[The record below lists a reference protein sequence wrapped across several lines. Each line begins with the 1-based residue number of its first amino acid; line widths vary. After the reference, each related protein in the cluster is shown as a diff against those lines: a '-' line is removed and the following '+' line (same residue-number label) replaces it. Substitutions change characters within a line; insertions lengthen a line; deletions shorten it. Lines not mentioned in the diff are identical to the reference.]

1 MGGYQQY
8 HYEMFDLDPQHPL
21 KMISQPMFDH
31 ATEHGFP
38 PDFFSNSYFD
48 HVAFAAFP
56 EGADCSCSHFQNCT
70 FRGCKINK
78 CVFDDARIYDC
89 VFRGAE
95 LRMVNFTGASI
106 AHTQFRESSL
116 TFVSFQNTRLKN
128 GLFLDS
134 DLDIV
139 DFQGATL
146 DGTSF
151 GRINASYILNL
162 RHAAITQGGATQEEV
177 QQLRSSV
184 FKALGVPFFS
194 VKQHTTTIRRKNAPT
209 QGR

>member
-8 HYEMFDLDPQHPL
+8 QYEMFDLDPQHPL
-21 KMISQPMFDH
+21 KIISQPMFDH
-31 ATEHGFP
+31 AAEHGFP
-38 PDFFSNSYFD
+38 PDFFSNSYFIE
-48 HVAFAAFP
+48 VAFGSFP
-56 EGADCSCSHFQNCT
+56 EGADCSCSHFQSCT
-70 FRGCKINK
+70 FGGCKINK

-89 VFRGAE
+89 VFHSAE
-95 LRMVNFTGASI
+95 LRMSNFTGATF

-116 TFVSFQNTRLKN
+116 TFVALQNARFK
-128 GLFLDS
+128 GGVFLDS

-177 QQLRSSV
+177 EQLRADT
-184 FKALGVPFFS
+184 FRELGVPMFQVRQRPPS
-194 VKQHTTTIRRKNAPT
+194 DRRMKPRAPE
-209 QGR
+209 R